1 MQAIDP
7 ELAIKRAH
15 VTLMRHPK
23 TALYSGIILMGESSV
38 EDAGFTAYTDGVNK
52 RYGKSFIS
60 KLKSDSEV
68 RAIVLHENLHVALKH
83 LPFGKAMFKENQML
97 ANVAADM
104 VVNNM
109 IDDIKDT
116 IRNNEPLVKLP
127 DGALCD
133 PQFKNW
139 SMRQVY
145 DYLKKECK
153 KPKDKGDDRPVSGN
167 DGDPQDGDD
176 GQGDSQNDGP
186 SNGPGSDKNDSSGS
200 KNGNKPGPTKITIN
214 GKEYDLSDSDEHDF
228 SKEEMTADE
237 AKKLSEKIEKA
248 LREGGML
255 AGRLGA
261 EMPREIKDLLAP
273 KVDWRDELRD
283 FVTSSMKGKDEFTWR
298 KLNRRGLANDMLMPT
313 VEDETIS
320 RLIIANDTSGSISNQ
335 QLTEY
340 ATELANICEVCQP
353 DEVLVLWWDTKVHG
367 VQSIGEQQYGD
378 LRNVLKP
385 KGGGGTRVSCVSEY
399 INSKN
404 MTADCVVVFTDGY
417 VESNVT
423 WDINAPT
430 LWLITENDHFRPP
443 GKIVKYNRD

>member
-1 MQAIDP
+1 MQARDP
-7 ELAIKRAH
+7 EMAIKRAH

-38 EDAGFTAYTDGVNK
+38 DDAGFTAYTDGVNK
-52 RYGKSFIS
+52 RYSKSFIS

-83 LPFGKAMFKENQML
+83 IPFGKAMFKENHML
-97 ANVAADM
+97 ANIAADM

-116 IRNNEPLVKLP
+116 IRNNERLVKLP
-127 DGALCD
+127 DGAVLD
-133 PQFKNW
+133 PMFKNW

-145 DYLKKECK
+145 DYLKEECK
-153 KPKDKGDDRPVSGN
+153 KPKDKDDDRPVSGN
-167 DGDPQDGDD
+167 DGDPQDGDE
-176 GQGDSQNDGP
+176 QGDSP
-186 SNGPGSDKNDSSGS
+186 SDDKNDSSDG
-200 KNGNKPGPTKITIN
+200 KNGNKPRPTKITIN

-228 SKEEMTADE
+228 EKKEMTPE
-237 AKKLSEKIEKA
+237 EKKELSEKVEKA
-248 LREGGML
+248 LREGGLL

-313 VEDETIS
+313 VEDETIN
-320 RLIIANDTSGSISNQ
+320 RLIIANDTSGSINNE

-399 INSKN
+399 INTHKL
-404 MTADCVVVFTDGY
+404 TADCVVVFTDGY
-417 VESNVT
+417 VEPDVT
-423 WDINAPT
+423 WNVNAPT
-430 LWLITENDHFRPP
+430 LWLITCNDHFHPP

>member
-1 MQAIDP
+1 MQARDP
-7 ELAIKRAH
+7 EIAIKRAH

-38 EDAGFTAYTDGVNK
+38 EDAKFTAYTDGVNK
-52 RYGKSFIS
+52 RYSKEFIS
-60 KLKSDSEV
+60 KLNNDSEI

-83 LPFGKAMFKENQML
+83 IPFGRSMFKENHML

-116 IRNNEPLVKLP
+116 IKNGEPLVKLP
-127 DGALCD
+127 EGTLCD
-133 PQFKNW
+133 PMFKNW

-145 DYLKKECK
+145 DFLKKECK
-153 KPKDKGDDRPVSGN
+153 KPKEKDEENPVSGSDDN
-167 DGDPQDGDD
+167 NDPQDD
-176 GQGDSQNDGP
+176 GQGDSQNGEP
-186 SNGPGSDKNDSSGS
+186 SNGSGDDKNDSSGG
-200 KNGNKPGPTKITIN
+200 KNGNKPKPTKITIN

-228 SKEEMTADE
+228 RKEELTADD
-237 AKKLSEKIEKA
+237 AKKLNDKIERA

-261 EMPREIKDLLAP
+261 EMPREIRDLLTP

-298 KLNRRGLANDMLMPT
+298 KLNRRGLANDVLMPT
-313 VEDETIS
+313 VEDEKIS
-320 RLIIANDTSGSISNQ
+320 RLIIANDTSGSINND

-367 VQSIGEQQYGD
+367 VQSIGEHQYGD
-378 LRNVLKP
+378 LRNILKP
-385 KGGGGTRVSCVSEY
+385 VGGGGTRVSCVSEY
-399 INSKN
+399 INGKN

-417 VESNVT
+417 VESDVT
-423 WDINAPT
+423 WNINAPT
-430 LWLITENDHFRPP
+430 LWLITSNDQFHPP